1 VAAEHAPHRA
11 GWGTALMV
19 AAAWAAAGGAL
30 AQPAAPAS
38 AAASS
43 PWLEAGRQGVTR
55 LVIVPMAQARDK
67 AAYLREIATLC
78 AGVESC
84 FINFYTNS
92 SGAEVTV
99 PLPDAIAQ
107 QAVASYR
114 LSAKRGSEVLRF
126 SCRLALEE
134 PNCF

>member
-1 VAAEHAPHRA
+1 MALVA
-11 GWGTALMV
+11 V
-19 AAAWAAAGGAL
+19 AAWAVAGGAN

-38 AAASS
+38 AASSAAASS
-43 PWLEAGRQGVTR
+43 SWLEAGRQGVTR
-55 LVIVPMAQARDK
+55 LVIVPLAQARDK

-84 FINFYTNS
+84 FINFYTNPS
-92 SGAEVTV
+92 SAEVAV